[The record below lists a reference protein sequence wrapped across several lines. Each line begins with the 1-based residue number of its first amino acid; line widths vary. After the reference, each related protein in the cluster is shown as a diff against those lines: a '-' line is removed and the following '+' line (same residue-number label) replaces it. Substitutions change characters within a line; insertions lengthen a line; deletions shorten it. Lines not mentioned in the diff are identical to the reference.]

1 MAIQF
6 SVSGLLKEPIGA
18 TREYEVDSRVPIEG
32 EPPRECHVAG
42 RTTFLRTNGG
52 VLVRARLEGSQHESC
67 SRCLTGLDIHLGL
80 DIEEEF
86 IVGSNSATDTRK
98 SGPPDPESQRI
109 DERHTLDLSDI
120 VRQHWTTVF
129 PMQPLCRADC
139 SGLCSRCGQEL
150 NERDCYCPPEEDT
163 RWAALQ
169 QLVTKYEG
177 S

>member
-6 SVSGLLKEPIGA
+6 NVSGLLKEPIGA
-18 TREYEVDSRVPIEG
+18 SREYEVDSRVAIDS
-32 EPPRECHVAG
+32 EPLRECHVTG
-42 RTTFLRTNGG
+42 RTAFLRTNDG
-52 VLVRARLEGSQHESC
+52 VLVRARLEGFQRESC

-86 IVGSNSATDTRK
+86 IMSSDSATGARG
-98 SGPPDPESQRI
+98 SGPPVPDAQGI
-109 DERHTLDLSDI
+109 DERHTLDLSEI

-139 SGLCSRCGQEL
+139 RGLCSRCGQDL
-150 NERDCYCPPEEDT
+150 NERDCFCPQEEDT

-169 QLVTKYEG
+169 QLMTKNEG